1 MARTKPGARERR
13 SASPLPPGVER
24 RRRLRQERRRDRLI
38 QIWRITLL
46 SGSAAA
52 LGWLLVSAGWS
63 LRSPKQI
70 TVQGSVR
77 LGHEAVI
84 QAAGLSFPRPLIT
97 LEPERLERRL
107 MAELPVQSVS
117 VQRLL
122 PPGLDIALEDRRPIA
137 AASRTGSR
145 GREQGMVDREGNWM
159 PLTVARQGEAPAT
172 AVRVEGWIPSRR
184 AVIASLLERQ
194 DQLGSPL
201 LLIQIA
207 LDGDISLRT
216 ALGLIKLGS
225 NQKLLNQQMNPSLCY
240 PAACR
245 TTCGGRPTMPSIFRI
260 LETGTATETGP
271 QSSCRPENEQTLTP
285 GCRFQ
290 KQQRSVLRTRRSSPA
305 GT

>member
-1 MARTKPGARERR
+1 MVRANPGTRERR

-38 QIWRITLL
+38 QIWRITLF

-70 TVQGSVR
+70 NVLGSAR
-77 LGHEAVI
+77 LGRDAVI
-84 QAAGLSFPRPLIT
+84 HAASLSFPRPLIT
-97 LEPERLERRL
+97 VEPERLERRL

-117 VQRLL
+117 VQRRLL
-122 PPGLDIALEDRRPIA
+122 PPGLDIAMEDRHPIA

-159 PLTVARQGEAPAT
+159 PLIVARQGDAPAT

-184 AVIASLLERQ
+184 TVIASVLKHQ

-207 LDGDISLRT
+207 PDGDISLRT
-216 ALGLIKLGS
+216 KDLGLIKLGS
-225 NQKLLNQQMNPSLCY
+225 NQQLLNQQLNTIALLSSKLPANLRGQASDAIDLSDPSKPELQLKTEPKAAPNPKTSK
-240 PAACR
+240 P
-245 TTCGGRPTMPSIFRI
+245 
-260 LETGTATETGP
+260 
-271 QSSCRPENEQTLTP
+271 
-285 GCRFQ
+285 
-290 KQQRSVLRTRRSSPA
+290 
-305 GT
+305 